1 MTAHPETG
9 RREAL
14 AGRLIEDV
22 TRSLETL
29 SVYLGIKLGLYRG
42 LADLGAPAT
51 AADLAAHT
59 SVAPRY
65 AREWLEQQAAAG
77 YLTCEDPAQPA
88 TRRRYLLPEGHAEV
102 FLDPDSP
109 YHAAP
114 GVIMFGGLTTVLHQV
129 AEAYRTGDGVPYAAY
144 GEDIRRGIAA
154 FNRPM
159 FRHELTSHWL
169 AVVPDTDRRLRS
181 APPARVLDLG
191 CGLGTSSITL
201 AQGYPRVIVHGVDL
215 DEKSVTEARAAAAAA
230 GVADRVT
237 FATGDAACQQAP
249 DTYDLITLF
258 ETLHDLADPVATL
271 QAARSALAED
281 GSVLVADERV
291 ADRYRAPAGL
301 VERFQYGWSVLHCLP
316 ATLAAGAAEA
326 NGTVLRAPT
335 VARWAR
341 KAGFSQ
347 FEILP
352 IDNDFWSFYRLRR

>member
-1 MTAHPETG
+1 VAAHTETG
-9 RREAL
+9 RCEAL
-14 AGRLIEDV
+14 AERLIEDV

-42 LADLGAPAT
+42 LADLGAAT

-59 SVAPRY
+59 GIAPRY

-77 YLTCEDPAQPA
+77 YLTCDDPAQPA
-88 TRRRYLLPEGHAEV
+88 AQRRYLLPGGHAEV
-102 FLDPDSP
+102 FLDADSP

-114 GVIMFGGLTTVLHQV
+114 AVVMLGALTAVLHQV

-159 FRHELTSHWL
+159 FLHELISHWL
-169 AVVPDTDRRLRS
+169 AAIPDTDRRLRS

-191 CGLGTSSITL
+191 CGLGLSSITL
-201 AQGYPRVIVHGVDL
+201 AQGYPRAIVHGVDL

-237 FATGDAACQQAP
+237 FATGDAAHRQAA
-249 DTYDLITLF
+249 DTYDLVTIF

-271 QAARSALAED
+271 RAARSALAD
-281 GSVLVADERV
+281 HGSVLIADERV
-291 ADRYRAPAGL
+291 ADCFSAPAGL
-301 VERFQYGWSVLHCLP
+301 LERFQYGWSVLHCLP
-316 ATLAAGAAEA
+316 ATLATGATAA

-341 KAGFSQ
+341 NAGFRE

-352 IDNDFWSFYRLRR
+352 IDNDFWRFYRLRR

>member
-1 MTAHPETG
+1 MTAHSETG

-29 SVYLGIKLGLYRG
+29 SVYLGTKLGLYRG

-51 AADLAAHT
+51 AADLAART

-169 AVVPDTDRRLRS
+169 AAVPDTDRRLRS

-316 ATLAAGAAEA
+316 ATLAGAAEA